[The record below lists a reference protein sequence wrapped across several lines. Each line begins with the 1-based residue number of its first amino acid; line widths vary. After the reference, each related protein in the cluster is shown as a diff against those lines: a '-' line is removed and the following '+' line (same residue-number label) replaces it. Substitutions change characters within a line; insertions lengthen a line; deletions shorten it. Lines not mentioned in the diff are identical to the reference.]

1 MKALPERGR
10 HFLFAPREI
19 RAADRADEHGVAS
32 EDKPRSFRAP
42 AVRHEQAEAVLRV
55 SRRVQNLNARIACI
69 DHLLVEYRSEREG
82 GLADVGLVQR
92 VFGAAQFGK
101 RSPTGQ
107 VVGMYMRIENI
118 GDRNIQPAGLVDVP
132 GFVSRQHVD
141 SDSLA
146 LPAAAEEVRDRG
158 VIICSLFEKH
168 RTLHIVQHS
177 NDHWNIIDVCHPCK
191 TESPKRLTL
200 ADEMLTLLPMT
211 TNRTIKDALYEQVAR
226 IAKAAASPKRLE
238 LIELLG
244 QSPKTVE
251 ALAQEAGISGKL
263 VSAHLKEL
271 KSARLVEAERHG
283 KYIIYRLA
291 SGEVGQL
298 WVMLRVLAEDRLFEL
313 QDALRQLSA
322 ATHEWV
328 GNSRAELLNKAKSGE
343 VIVID
348 VRPGEEYQAGHLPF
362 ARSMPLAELKNRL
375 AELPKDRP
383 VIAYCRGPFCLMS
396 SDAVRLLRGQG
407 IDALQMREGV
417 VEWNS

>member
-1 MKALPERGR
+1 MDIYHPSKANS
-10 HFLFAPREI
+10 PR
-19 RAADRADEHGVAS
+19 
-32 EDKPRSFRAP
+32 
-42 AVRHEQAEAVLRV
+42 
-55 SRRVQNLNARIACI
+55 
-69 DHLLVEYRSEREG
+69 
-82 GLADVGLVQR
+82 
-92 VFGAAQFGK
+92 
-101 RSPTGQ
+101 
-107 VVGMYMRIENI
+107 
-118 GDRNIQPAGLVDVP
+118 
-132 GFVSRQHVD
+132 
-141 SDSLA
+141 
-146 LPAAAEEVRDRG
+146 
-158 VIICSLFEKH
+158 
-168 RTLHIVQHS
+168 
-177 NDHWNIIDVCHPCK
+177 
-191 TESPKRLTL
+191 RLTS

-251 ALAQEAGISGKL
+251 ALAQEAGISAKL

-271 KSARLVEAERHG
+271 KSARLVEAERQG

-291 SGEVGQL
+291 STEVGQL
-298 WVMLRVLAEDRLFEL
+298 WVTLRVLAEDRLFEL

-328 GNSRAELLNKAKSGE
+328 GNSREELLTKAKSGE

-375 AELPKDRP
+375 AELPTDRP

-396 SDAVRLLRGQG
+396 TDAVKLLRGQG

>member
-1 MKALPERGR
+1 MDICRPGKA
-10 HFLFAPREI
+10 
-19 RAADRADEHGVAS
+19 S
-32 EDKPRSFRAP
+32 S
-42 AVRHEQAEAVLRV
+42 
-55 SRRVQNLNARIACI
+55 AR
-69 DHLLVEYRSEREG
+69 
-82 GLADVGLVQR
+82 
-92 VFGAAQFGK
+92 
-101 RSPTGQ
+101 
-107 VVGMYMRIENI
+107 
-118 GDRNIQPAGLVDVP
+118 
-132 GFVSRQHVD
+132 
-141 SDSLA
+141 
-146 LPAAAEEVRDRG
+146 
-158 VIICSLFEKH
+158 
-168 RTLHIVQHS
+168 
-177 NDHWNIIDVCHPCK
+177 
-191 TESPKRLTL
+191 RLTS

-251 ALAQEAGISGKL
+251 ALAQEAGISAKL

-271 KSARLVEAERHG
+271 KSARLVEAERQG

-291 SGEVGQL
+291 NTEVAQL

-328 GNSRAELLNKAKSGE
+328 GNSREELLTKAKSGA

-375 AELPKDRP
+375 AELPRDRP

-396 SDAVRLLRGQG
+396 TDAVKLLRGQG
-407 IDALQMREGV
+407 IDALQMRDGV
-417 VEWNS
+417 VEWNC

>member
-1 MKALPERGR
+1 MD
-10 HFLFAPREI
+10 I
-19 RAADRADEHGVAS
+19 
-32 EDKPRSFRAP
+32 
-42 AVRHEQAEAVLRV
+42 
-55 SRRVQNLNARIACI
+55 
-69 DHLLVEYRSEREG
+69 
-82 GLADVGLVQR
+82 
-92 VFGAAQFGK
+92 
-101 RSPTGQ
+101 
-107 VVGMYMRIENI
+107 
-118 GDRNIQPAGLVDVP
+118 
-132 GFVSRQHVD
+132 
-141 SDSLA
+141 
-146 LPAAAEEVRDRG
+146 
-158 VIICSLFEKH
+158 
-168 RTLHIVQHS
+168 
-177 NDHWNIIDVCHPCK
+177 CHPSK
-191 TESPKRLTL
+191 ANSPRCLTS

-251 ALAQEAGISGKL
+251 ALAQEAGISAKL

-271 KSARLVEAERHG
+271 KSARLVEAERQG
-283 KYIIYRLA
+283 RYIIYRLA
-291 SGEVGQL
+291 STDVGQL
-298 WVMLRVLAEDRLFEL
+298 WVTLRVLAEDRLFEL
-313 QDALRQLSA
+313 RDALRQLSA

-328 GNSRAELLNKAKSGE
+328 GNSREELLTKAKSGE

-396 SDAVRLLRGQG
+396 TDAVKLLRGQG